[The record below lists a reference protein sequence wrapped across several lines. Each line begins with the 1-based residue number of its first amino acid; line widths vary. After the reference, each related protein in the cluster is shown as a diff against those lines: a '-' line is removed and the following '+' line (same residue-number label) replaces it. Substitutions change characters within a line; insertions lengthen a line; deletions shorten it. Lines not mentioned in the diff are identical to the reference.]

1 MRLWTQPHAGLCYV
15 NQQQSFNR
23 RSRSFFR
30 DRRSP
35 ISQKIAGRLRS
46 RNLTIAIAKTR
57 IFKRSLSNQQSLAV
71 KKINEIMRY
80 SSKQKTEILFT
91 SWWSP
96 KLQSHIFRFWPRACC
111 TKAVLRM
118 HLLLLVLLTYNI
130 TKNLVFLK
138 IIPDFSQWVSWSPY
152 HFPIFVQEREIV
164 TSFQKFVRSF
174 CTQVYLR
181 KNMLLS
187 ELCMDDWNPIF
198 WDNEFFTSI

>member
-1 MRLWTQPHAGLCYV
+1 
-15 NQQQSFNR
+15 
-23 RSRSFFR
+23 
-30 DRRSP
+30 
-35 ISQKIAGRLRS
+35 
-46 RNLTIAIAKTR
+46 
-57 IFKRSLSNQQSLAV
+57 
-71 KKINEIMRY
+71 MRY
-80 SSKQKTEILFT
+80 SSKQKIEILFT

-198 WDNEFFTSI
+198 WDNEFFTSIKENWLNNKIIEQKENKFFVTTGLPKPTRINIRFFWHLVSLNFLKKCDSIEFRS

>member
-1 MRLWTQPHAGLCYV
+1 MKSWDTPV
-15 NQQQSFNR
+15 NRKQKFFSLRDGVQSY
-23 RSRSFFR
+23 
-30 DRRSP
+30 
-35 ISQKIAGRLRS
+35 
-46 RNLTIAIAKTR
+46 NLTFSVFDR
-57 IFKRSLSNQQSLAV
+57 EHVVRKR
-71 KKINEIMRY
+71 
-80 SSKQKTEILFT
+80 
-91 SWWSP
+91 
-96 KLQSHIFRFWPRACC
+96 
-111 TKAVLRM
+111 

-138 IIPDFSQWVSWSPY
+138 IIPDFSQWVSWSLY

-174 CTQVYLR
+174 CTQVYLQ